1 MHGGWLHYVL
11 HLSVCLSVCLSVYLS
26 CAHHQNHTTNDMGKV
41 THLSRNWDSNYEVER
56 LEVKVSEGGKR
67 MAAYHVGIG
76 AALTC
81 YHIVC

>member
-1 MHGGWLHYVL
+1 
-11 HLSVCLSVCLSVYLS
+11 
-26 CAHHQNHTTNDMGKV
+26 MGKV
-41 THLSRNWDSNYEVER
+41 THLSRNWDSNYEVKR